1 MNLHRGSRFANP
13 FVTLLAIA
21 VIFILMAFTIQILS
35 AAFHFVGSLAGSSS
49 GQAAQLVTVIS
60 TNR

>member
-1 MNLHRGSRFANP
+1 MNLHRSSRFANP
-13 FVTLLAIA
+13 VMILLAIA

-35 AAFHFVGSLAGSSS
+35 AAFYFVESLVGSSR